1 MQHPRALS
9 PQIDSREPRIF
20 ASTRRAAGGK
30 CAGGHISPLAGQ
42 ASRVKLGG
50 VTQHPTLGIGL
61 AGFGT
66 VGSGVWNT
74 LHRNGA
80 LITSRTGGGVALEV
94 ARILVRD
101 PNKSRATTLDAS
113 PTLLTTDWR
122 ELVDAEEVRI
132 VVELIGGT
140 TTAFEIVAA
149 ALRAGKPVVTGN
161 KALLA
166 ERGVELF
173 SLSHETG
180 VPIHFEAAVA
190 GGIPI
195 IRTVMDSF
203 VGNRIKSF
211 YGIINGTS
219 NYILGRMTDGG
230 LTFEDALAEAQA
242 LGYAEADPA
251 LDVNGW
257 DAAHKAIL
265 LATLAYGFPIDPAHI
280 HVSGIEKVKPADI
293 HFAKRLGYACKLLAV
308 IREHAEGGVEVRV
321 QPSFIPNSHIL
332 ASVHGVFNAV
342 AVNGD
347 AAGESLFYGRGAGQD
362 PTASS
367 VVADLVE
374 AARGVRHAEGHRG
387 FLPYRDRGE
396 VIPVEDTATS
406 YYVRFDVTDRPGVI
420 ADVAHILAA
429 HGIGI
434 SGTHSPVN
442 PDDPDAEF
450 VDMVFLLHTCSF
462 GKLQAALVEIATL
475 DCINS
480 EPVVFRIETLG

>member
-1 MQHPRALS
+1 MPSANSQRATRANLEGAVGS
-9 PQIDSREPRIF
+9 GLEAGRTAATFPAVNP
-20 ASTRRAAGGK
+20 ST
-30 CAGGHISPLAGQ
+30 S
-42 ASRVKLGG
+42 
-50 VTQHPTLGIGL
+50 LGIGL

-74 LHRNGA
+74 LQRNGE
-80 LITSRTGGGVALEV
+80 LITERTGGGVTLHV
-94 ARILVRD
+94 AKILVRD
-101 PNKSRATTLDAS
+101 LAKARMTTTEVPAAAF
-113 PTLLTTDWR
+113 TTDR
-122 ELVDAEEVRI
+122 EALVSDPAVEI

-140 TTAFEIVAA
+140 TDAYEIVAA

-173 SLSHETG
+173 ALSRETG
-180 VPIHFEAAVA
+180 TPIHFEAAVA

-195 IRTVMDSF
+195 IRTVQDSF
-203 VGNRIKSF
+203 IGNRIHSF
-211 YGIINGTS
+211 SGIINGTS
-219 NYILGRMTDGG
+219 NYILGRMTDAG
-230 LTFEDALAEAQA
+230 LTFEAALAEAQE
-242 LGYAEADPA
+242 LGYAESDPA

-265 LATLAYGFPIDPAHI
+265 LATLAYGFPINPQEI
-280 HVSGIEKVKPADI
+280 HVRGIEQVRPADI
-293 HFAKRLGYACKLLAV
+293 AFAKNLGYVVKLLAV
-308 IREHAEGGVEVRV
+308 IREHFNGAVELRV
-321 QPSFIPNSHIL
+321 QPSFIPKTHIL

-342 AVNGD
+342 AVHGD

-374 AARGVRHAEGHRG
+374 AARSLRQTGGHRG
-387 FLPYRDRGE
+387 FLPYRDQG
-396 VIPVEDTATS
+396 VILPVAETSTA

-420 ADVAHILAA
+420 AEIAKVLAD
-429 HGIGI
+429 HRIGI

-442 PDDPDAEF
+442 PANPDADF
-450 VDMVFLLHTCSF
+450 VDMVFLLHTCPF
-462 GKLQAALVEIATL
+462 GVLQTALAEIEAL

-480 EPVVFRIETLG
+480 SPVVFRIEALG

>member
-1 MQHPRALS
+1 MEKQAAP
-9 PQIDSREPRIF
+9 PKV
-20 ASTRRAAGGK
+20 RRVSS
-30 CAGGHISPLAGQ
+30 CTS
-42 ASRVKLGG
+42 
-50 VTQHPTLGIGL
+50 LGIGL

-74 LHRNGA
+74 LERNGE
-80 LITSRTGGGVALEV
+80 LITGRTGGGVRLHISK
-94 ARILVRD
+94 ILVRD
-101 PNKSRATTLDAS
+101 PAKARATKNEAPADLF
-113 PTLLTTDWR
+113 TTDWKA
-122 ELVDAEEVRI
+122 LVADPAVEI

-140 TTAFEIVAA
+140 TDAFDIVAA
-149 ALRAGKPVVTGN
+149 ALRAKKPVVTGN

-173 SLSHETG
+173 ALSKEFDT
-180 VPIHFEAAVA
+180 PIHFEAAVA

-195 IRTVMDSF
+195 IKTVQESYI
-203 VGNRIKSF
+203 GNRILSF
-211 YGIINGTS
+211 SGIINGTS
-219 NYILGRMTDGG
+219 NYILGRMTDAG
-230 LTFEDALAEAQA
+230 LTFEAALEEAQK

-265 LATLAYGFPIDPAHI
+265 LATLAYGFPIDPKEI
-280 HVSGIEKVKPADI
+280 HVSGIEQVRPTDI
-293 HFAKRLGYACKLLAV
+293 HFAKSLGYVVKLLAV
-308 IREHAEGGVEVRV
+308 IREHSDGAVELRV
-321 QPSFIPNSHIL
+321 QPSFIAKSNIL

-374 AARGVRHAEGHRG
+374 AARSLKQASGHRG
-387 FLPYRDRGE
+387 FLPYREKGR
-396 VIPVEDTATS
+396 ILPVSETSTA

-420 ADVAHILAA
+420 AEVAKILAD
-429 HGIGI
+429 HRIGI

-442 PDDPDAEF
+442 PSNPDADF
-450 VDMVFLLHTCSF
+450 LDMVFLLHTCPF
-462 GKLQAALVEIATL
+462 GKLQAALAEIEAL

-480 EPVVFRIETLG
+480 APVVFRIESLG